1 MYIRIAR
8 FEGGEA
14 PWDEFAQG
22 IRESIRSGG
31 KGTPMEAA
39 IDAVQ
44 RVVLLIDRENNKGAN
59 LIFCETE
66 DDLRR
71 ADAALNEMTPV
82 TGRGSRTS
90 VEMYEVAVDE
100 RPGG

>member
-14 PWDEFAQG
+14 GWDEFADG
-22 IRESIRSGG
+22 IRESVRSGG

-39 IDAVQ
+39 IDAIQ
-44 RVVLLIDRENNKGAN
+44 RVVLLVDRDGNKGAN

-71 ADAALNEMTPV
+71 ADAALNQVTPV
-82 TGRGSRTS
+82 SGRGSRTS
-90 VEMYEVAVDE
+90 VEMYEVLVDE